1 MPRQR
6 ARVTDV
12 SLQVNAGMRAF
23 RYVGALGFV
32 GLALLVRWMLD
43 PVLGGELPL
52 ALMFGG
58 VALAAWYGGIG
69 PGIVAAAAGYLAAD
83 YLFFPPRGHIGIED
97 VTEAIGLAFY
107 VASSTLIIGFG
118 ESMRRGRRR
127 AERALAELDRQ
138 RELFRVSLTS
148 IGDGVIATDG
158 KGVVTF
164 VNPVAQ
170 ALICRSEVQARGRPL
185 EEVFRILHERSREPV
200 DNPAMRALRE
210 GRPVALA
217 NHTILIDAQGRE
229 VAIDDSAAPIRDE
242 RGEVFGAIL
251 VFRDVSERRSQEIA
265 RASLA
270 AIVESSHDAIIGHA
284 LDGTIT
290 SWNRAAQRLY
300 GYSEEEMVGRKKDLL
315 LPPERADELG
325 TALERLRHGLS
336 VAPYESRRRRK
347 DGTLLD
353 VLITASPILDVHG
366 EVIGAAT
373 IGRDITLRKQAEAA
387 LQEANRRKD
396 QFLAILAHELRN
408 PLAPLSNSLYIAGL
422 ESADAAVR
430 SDALDMMR
438 RQLGQLVRLV
448 DDLLDVAR
456 ISQGKLQLRMEQLE
470 LRRVIESAIET
481 TRPLFQRASHDL
493 TVRLPEAP
501 VRVEG
506 DETRLAQVF
515 ANLLNNAAKFTPA
528 GGHVSLETRLVDGE
542 VVVSVADSGVG
553 IAPESLASIF
563 DIFTQVDDSLSRQSG
578 GLGIGL
584 WLVRTLVELHRG
596 QVHARSDGLSQ
607 GSTFTVKLPLA
618 ALDASVSAT
627 PGPTLTPAAVT
638 RRILVV
644 DDNEDSAHSMAVVL
658 RLKGHEVHVAH
669 DGESAVSDAVRLRPD
684 VALLDIGLP
693 GMDGFQAAQ
702 RIRAALGQSILL
714 IAMTGWGRPE
724 DRSRGRAAGFDEHLT
739 KPIELARLD
748 TLLQH

>member
-1 MPRQR
+1 
-6 ARVTDV
+6 
-12 SLQVNAGMRAF
+12 MRAS

-32 GLALLVRWMLD
+32 GLAIVVRWMLD

-69 PGIVAAAAGYLAAD
+69 PGVVAAAAGYLAAD
-83 YLFFPPRGHIGIED
+83 YLFFAPRGHIGIED
-97 VTEAIGLAFY
+97 VAEAIGLAFY
-107 VASSTLIIGFG
+107 VASSALIIGFG

-158 KGVVTF
+158 KGAVTF

-170 ALICRSEVQARGRPL
+170 ALIGRAEAEARGRPL

-217 NHTILIDAQGRE
+217 NHTVLIDANGRE

-242 RGEVFGAIL
+242 HGEVFGAIL

-315 LPPERADELG
+315 LPSERADELG
-325 TALERLRHGLS
+325 AALERLRHGLS
-336 VAPYESRRRRK
+336 VAPYESRRRCK
-347 DGTLLD
+347 DGSLLD
-353 VLITASPILDVHG
+353 VLITASPILDAQG

-430 SDALDMMR
+430 RNAMDMMR

-456 ISQGKLQLRMEQLE
+456 ISQGKLQLRMERVE

-528 GGHVSLETRLVDGE
+528 GGHVSLETRLIDGE

-618 ALDASVSAT
+618 SLDASVSAT
-627 PGPTLTPAAVT
+627 PEPNLTPAAVA